1 MEEPHQK
8 LSENLE
14 DYLETISSLE
24 SKHGTAR
31 PTDIANALS
40 VKKPS
45 VTAALNALA
54 ERGLVEYEK
63 YKPVTLTK
71 DGKAVANSV
80 RKKHELLSSFFT
92 DVLGVN
98 ATSADLAACKMEHA
112 LEDGIMKKLVK
123 FLKGFGSGMCCGCPN
138 KNNKRACANCPHSID
153 IADLPV
159 GDRAIVLSIDPK
171 IGNIGTYAGM
181 GLTIGSIVEI
191 VRIAPLGDPVLIKVH
206 GSEISMRKA
215 QLKFIRVKRI

>member
-1 MEEPHQK
+1 MEERQHK

-24 SKHGTAR
+24 AKHGMAR
-31 PTDIANALS
+31 PTDIANAMN

-63 YKPVTLTK
+63 YRPVTLTK
-71 DGKAVANSV
+71 DGKTVADSV
-80 RKKHELLSSFFT
+80 RRKHELLSSFFT

-98 ATSADLAACKMEHA
+98 ASSADLAACKMEHA

-123 FLKGFGSGMCCGCPN
+123 FLKGLGGGMCCGCPN
-138 KNNKRACANCPHSID
+138 KNNKLACGNCPHSI
-153 IADLPV
+153 ALSDLPV
-159 GDRAIVLSIDPK
+159 GDRALVLSIDSK

-206 GSEISMRKA
+206 GSEISMRKD
-215 QLKFIRVKRI
+215 QLKYIKVKRI